1 MDLRNLTS
9 RLSEQRNPNVIVTF
23 ENGKV
28 IRRSHETLHAD
39 IVEACFK
46 LTQWGVR
53 AGMRVGIWACNCYQW
68 IVYDA
73 ALLELKALSVAFTDD
88 FAGRSADDLIEKYTL
103 SLLLVPATEI
113 RHKSGAQADAVA
125 FLDGEN
131 DGIRAIVR
139 SRTEE
144 DPEFEN
150 TGLVF
155 SSGSTGKLKGL
166 KLSRRGIEASVDA
179 FTAVADPRPDDCLL
193 LFLPISNFQQ
203 RLMYYS
209 ALWYGFDLIV
219 ADPTRLF
226 RALKELHPTILVAP
240 PMLYET
246 FETRFYNLPKWK
258 RIAATMLGNILLRL
272 PGKSLH
278 QQMARQLFKEAYEA
292 LGGEMRFMVT
302 GMAPI
307 KRSTLN
313 LFRLMQ
319 LPLFETYGI
328 TEFGGVALNLPGANR
343 IGSVGRLLP
352 GVGVELASD
361 GEIIAVREHRIAST
375 YFECEEGEAQKTF
388 ITPDRVATGDVGRF
402 DQDGYLYLI
411 GRKKEMIVTAGGTKV
426 HPEIPEAEIDA
437 CPDVARSVIFADQD
451 SAGLV
456 ALIVPKNLQ
465 DYSART
471 RIQEFI
477 DALNE
482 RRPALTVRRV
492 LFSDEAFSRE
502 NGLLRPNLKLD
513 RKKIGERFLGTQ
525 REPARFEV
533 ARSA

>member
-9 RLSEQRNPNVIVTF
+9 RLSERRYPNVIVTF

-28 IRRSHETLHAD
+28 VRRTHETLHTD
-39 IVEACFK
+39 IIEACFR
-46 LTQWGVR
+46 LTQWGVQ

-73 ALLELKALSVAFTDD
+73 ALLELRALSVAFTDD
-88 FAGRSADDLIEKYTL
+88 FAGRSSDDLIEKYAL
-103 SLLLVPATEI
+103 SLLLVPATEA
-113 RHKSGAQADAVA
+113 RHKSGRRADAVA
-125 FLDGEN
+125 FLDRRNEV
-131 DGIRAIVR
+131 IRAIVR
-139 SRTEE
+139 NQTEE

-150 TGLVF
+150 IGLVF

-166 KLSRRGIEASVDA
+166 KLSRRGVEASVDA
-179 FTAVADPRPDDCLL
+179 FTLVANPRPDDCLL

-219 ADPTRLF
+219 TDPTRLF
-226 RALKELHPTILVAP
+226 RALKELHPTILIAP

-258 RIAATMLGNILLRL
+258 RMTATMLGNILLRL
-272 PGKSLH
+272 PGKSLRR
-278 QQMARQLFKEAYEA
+278 QMARRLFKEAYEA
-292 LGGEMRFMVT
+292 LGGKMRFMVT

-328 TEFGGVALNLPGANR
+328 TEFGGVALNLPEANR

-352 GVGVELASD
+352 GVGVELAPD
-361 GEIIAVREHRIAST
+361 GEVIAVREHRIAST
-375 YFECEEGEAQKTF
+375 YFECEEGEVEKTF
-388 ITPDRVATGDVGRF
+388 ITRDRVATGDVGRF
-402 DQDGYLYLI
+402 DEDGYLYLV
-411 GRKKEMIVTAGGTKV
+411 GRKKEMIVTAGGTKI

-437 CPDVARSVIFADQD
+437 CPDVARSVVFADQD

-456 ALIVPKNLQ
+456 AVIVPKNLQ

-471 RIQEFI
+471 RIQQFI
-477 DALNE
+477 DTRNE
-482 RRPALTVRRV
+482 RRPALTIRRV

-513 RKKIGERFLGTQ
+513 RNKIGERFLRTDQ
-525 REPARFEV
+525 EMVRLEV